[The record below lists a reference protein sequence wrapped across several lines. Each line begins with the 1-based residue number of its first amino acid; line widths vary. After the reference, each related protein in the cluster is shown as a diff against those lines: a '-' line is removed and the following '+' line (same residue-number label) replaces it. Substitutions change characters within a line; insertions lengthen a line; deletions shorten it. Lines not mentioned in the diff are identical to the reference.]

1 MTKDELKARI
11 DECKAELDS
20 LTSGTGESGEPEV
33 DIETRKEHLGREIA
47 SLAAQREE
55 SSGVMLALPTL
66 LLAAGLAGPEE

>member
-47 SLAAQREE
+47 SLAAQLEE
-55 SSGVMLALPTL
+55 S
-66 LLAAGLAGPEE
+66 